1 MSSSD
6 AAFASGGGEVEALPP
21 SLLLLLLLSYNK
33 SMWHLFLAADQRW
46 GQGWTKDKG
55 GGGSNLSCLTVQVSI
70 SKESYQA
77 NCLIV
82 VLSSKQ

>member
-21 SLLLLLLLSYNK
+21 SLLLLLLLLSYNK

-55 GGGSNLSCLTVQVSI
+55 GGNVSAMQM
-70 SKESYQA
+70 EREM
-77 NCLIV
+77 
-82 VLSSKQ
+82 SKQTKRK

>member
-6 AAFASGGGEVEALPP
+6 AAFASGGGEVEALLPP

-33 SMWHLFLAADQRW
+33 SMQHIVLAADQRW

-55 GGGSNLSCLTVQVSI
+55 GGRGGQIL
-70 SKESYQA
+70 
-77 NCLIV
+77 V
-82 VLSSKQ
+82 V